1 MTHRGGVV
9 SVIFSR
15 HARQQM
21 QERGASEHEVA
32 EAITH
37 GERVPAKHG
46 RVAYRRNFAY
56 DRLWG
61 GIFYRTKQVMPIVV
75 HESNRHVVV
84 TVYTF
89 YF

>member
-1 MTHRGGVV
+1 
-9 SVIFSR
+9 
-15 HARQQM
+15 M
-21 QERGASEHEVA
+21 QERGASEREVT
-32 EAITH
+32 EAIAH

-46 RVAYRRNFAY
+46 RVAYRRNVEY

-61 GIFYRTKQVMPIVV
+61 GTSYRTKQVMPVVV
-75 HESNRHVVV
+75 HEGSRSVVV